1 MTRIADL
8 QKAVSS
14 AVPPPPPQVT
24 RTRYWDR
31 KREQALRLALA
42 CMVFVTLSHSSQAL
56 TYTVGNM
63 SSTPIYKLFIYNYT
77 TSNQLVSY
85 VVTNV
90 PIGQTTYTLPTNA
103 SYIAAVRLR
112 CAGTNWPILLY
123 LEDPTDCGI
132 ADGIYDTSCP
142 PSWQTPNGQDYCYGY
157 QHVGTISCL
166 DDGALRIS
174 DGPCQ

>member
-1 MTRIADL
+1 
-8 QKAVSS
+8 
-14 AVPPPPPQVT
+14 
-24 RTRYWDR
+24 
-31 KREQALRLALA
+31 
-42 CMVFVTLSHSSQAL
+42 
-56 TYTVGNM
+56 
-63 SSTPIYKLFIYNYT
+63 
-77 TSNQLVSY
+77 LVSY
-85 VVTNV
+85 VMTNV